1 MALGYVYPAYECY
14 KIVERKS
21 PDLEHLR
28 FWCKYWMII
37 AVVTVLERL
46 GDVLISWVPMYSEAK
61 LAFII
66 YLWYPK
72 TMGTTYIYHSLLRPF
87 VAKHESEI
95 DQNLNELRTRAGD
108 VALLWWQRGSMYVQ
122 ARFFELL
129 QFLAAQSDRAQ
140 QVSVSTQGAPGA
152 PPRPPTQGPPRGRSQ
167 GVPFYPPQ
175 PAARTAGAGVPY
187 PPQGDQAGQGLTGA
201 HLAGEQTLPTRVL
214 NTRIRSDNPWNLSD
228 WLPTWFGTTTA
239 LSKKVD

>member
-1 MALGYVYPAYECY
+1 MFHG
-14 KIVERKS
+14 
-21 PDLEHLR
+21 
-28 FWCKYWMII
+28 CKCGCLTQIWN
-37 AVVTVLERL
+37 AVVQ
-46 GDVLISWVPMYSEAK
+46 
-61 LAFII
+61 
-66 YLWYPK
+66 
-72 TMGTTYIYHSLLRPF
+72 GTTYIYHSLLRPF

-167 GVPFYPPQ
+167 VRSLLLIFAISLKSWPPFCC
-175 PAARTAGAGVPY
+175 G
-187 PPQGDQAGQGLTGA
+187 
-201 HLAGEQTLPTRVL
+201 RVV
-214 NTRIRSDNPWNLSD
+214 NEPRM
-228 WLPTWFGTTTA
+228 
-239 LSKKVD
+239 